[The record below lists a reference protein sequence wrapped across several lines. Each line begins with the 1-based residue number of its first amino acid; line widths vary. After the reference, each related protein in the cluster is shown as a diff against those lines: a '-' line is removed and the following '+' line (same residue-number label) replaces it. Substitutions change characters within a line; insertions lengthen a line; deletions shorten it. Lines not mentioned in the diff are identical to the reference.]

1 MQQADRRLTPPF
13 CCFVVVFEDGED
25 DVVIWTVFTLKQIYR
40 KLHTLFFYTEPCA
53 NIFGQIL
60 LNCVNKENVD

>member
-1 MQQADRRLTPPF
+1 MAA
-13 CCFVVVFEDGED
+13 
-25 DVVIWTVFTLKQIYR
+25 DVVIWTVFTLKLIYR

-60 LNCVNKENVD
+60 LSRVNKENVD